1 MKQHIKPLE
10 CKRVRWQPAGRALA
24 MWRISLKQSACIQG
38 GGSSNP
44 FGMGNRPSEAYQYSA
59 CCMVFVPKYF
69 ANEMEDRAIEVF
81 SIIAIFALASCFG
94 LAF

>member
-1 MKQHIKPLE
+1 
-10 CKRVRWQPAGRALA
+10 
-24 MWRISLKQSACIQG
+24 
-38 GGSSNP
+38 
-44 FGMGNRPSEAYQYSA
+44 
-59 CCMVFVPKYF
+59 MVFVPKYF